1 MAPGMCRSDTLR
13 NVDPQTFCSL
23 AVRLTGTA
31 VKGVGDGELS
41 LLAQILG
48 NHDRDID
55 HSQFNEL
62 LLLIN
67 KDRMCRPMFRFV
79 FGDSCRVSRLEA
91 AVERYQR
98 VAMLRYGNFVFA
110 YRTLSR
116 ITEEDQ
122 FTAELGS
129 LCVEGDRSG
138 SAYSARAE
146 KLLEVENI
154 PRDDTPLVGYLSA
167 TQIVAE
173 AGRSKLLRVAAKA
186 AGQASSWGAFE
197 NVIREL
203 SKPEE
208 QLAVIG
214 MIRNYRS
221 RHPER
226 TPDDFIAYTAEVAPE
241 IERRHARLQKV
252 QAIAARNQDVYLTWD
267 HMDVYFA
274 TSMRKAWEFADLYDF
289 ISRLMSRPAI
299 RDLRVR
305 YFDPTQ
311 SYTGNRVD
319 KGLVESLMLKRA
331 KCTVYSV
338 QDTDTLGKDSE
349 LAATLAQGKPVIAYV
364 PSKSESDRVTELLQE
379 APQTVLERLRF
390 ALNADERFM
399 ADLSAEDRTFVAEF
413 RALTDFAHTVVFRS
427 VPERQAVEAFRSQHS
442 TEMERLCR
450 LIASSE
456 KRIYDSRANTLKR
469 FHPLGIQVNLA
480 TGVANGVMVVRSLD
494 ECAALLRSVLTDT
507 MEFDVVEE
515 GSMWYLRERISG
527 SYFRVVTKNTKIN
540 NCFWNFY
547 LRG

>member
-1 MAPGMCRSDTLR
+1 
-13 NVDPQTFCSL
+13 
-23 AVRLTGTA
+23 

-41 LLAQILG
+41 LLAQVLADDG
-48 NHDRDID
+48 RDID
-55 HSQFNEL
+55 HSQLNEL
-62 LLLIN
+62 LLLVN
-67 KDRMCRPMFRFV
+67 KDRMGRPMFRFV
-79 FGDSCRVSRLEA
+79 FGDACRVGQLEA
-91 AVERYQR
+91 AVERYQK

-116 ITEEDQ
+116 IAADDE
-122 FTAELGS
+122 FAALLGS
-129 LCVEGDRSG
+129 LCIEGDRTG
-138 SAYSARAE
+138 AVYAARAD

-154 PRDDTPLVGYLSA
+154 PRDDTSLVGYLSA

-186 AGQASSWGAFE
+186 VGSRSSWNALE
-197 NVIREL
+197 EVIRDL

-208 QLAVIG
+208 QFTVVG
-214 MIRNYRS
+214 VVRNYQS
-221 RHPER
+221 RHPEG
-226 TPDDFIAYTAEVAPE
+226 TPDDFGAYIARVAPE
-241 IERRHARLQKV
+241 IENRHARLQQV
-252 QAIAARNQDVYLTWD
+252 QAIATRNQDIYLTWD

-274 TSMRKAWEFADLYDF
+274 TSMRKPWEFADLYDF
-289 ISRLMSRPAI
+289 ISGLMKAPAI
-299 RDLRVR
+299 QELKVR

-364 PSKSESDRVTELLQE
+364 PSKTETDRAVELRQE
-379 APQTVLERLRF
+379 DPQTVLERLRF
-390 ALNADERFM
+390 VLNADERFM

-413 RALTDFAHTVVFRS
+413 RALADFAQTVVFRS
-427 VPERQAVEAFRSQHS
+427 VPERNAVEKFRSQHS
-442 TEMERLCR
+442 SEMERLCR
-450 LIASSE
+450 LIAVSE
-456 KRIYDSRANTLKR
+456 KRIYDGRANTLKR

-480 TGVANGVMVVRSLD
+480 TGVANGVMVVRTPD

-507 MEFDVVEE
+507 MEFEVVED
-515 GSMWYLRERISG
+515 GSMWYLRERISQ
-527 SYFRVVTKNTKIN
+527 SFFRIVTKNTRIN

>member
-1 MAPGMCRSDTLR
+1 
-13 NVDPQTFCSL
+13 
-23 AVRLTGTA
+23 
-31 VKGVGDGELS
+31 VKGVGDGESS
-41 LLAQILG
+41 LLAQILADD
-48 NHDRDID
+48 DRDID
-55 HSQFNEL
+55 HSQLNEL
-62 LLLIN
+62 LLLVN
-67 KDRMCRPMFRFV
+67 KDRMGKPMFRFV
-79 FGDSCRVSRLEA
+79 FGDACRVSQLEV
-91 AVERYQR
+91 AVERYQK

-116 ITEEDQ
+116 IADEDQ
-122 FTAELGS
+122 FAAELGS
-129 LCVEGDRSG
+129 LCVEGDRTG
-138 SAYSARAE
+138 AAYAARAE

-186 AGQASSWGAFE
+186 IGKGSSWEAFE
-197 NVIREL
+197 KVIREL

-214 MIRNYRS
+214 MIRNYQS
-221 RHPER
+221 RHPDR
-226 TPDDFIAYTAEVAPE
+226 TSDDFAAYIAEVAPE
-241 IERRHARLQKV
+241 IEKRHARLQQV
-252 QAIAARNQDVYLTWD
+252 QAIATRNQDIYLTWD

-289 ISRLMSRPAI
+289 ISGLMKRPAI
-299 RDLRVR
+299 QELKIR

-364 PSKSESDRVTELLQE
+364 PSKTETDRAVELQQE
-379 APQTVLERLRF
+379 DPQTVLERLRF
-390 ALNADERFM
+390 VLSADERFM

-427 VPERQAVEAFRSQHS
+427 VPERQAVERFRLQHS

-450 LIASSE
+450 LIAVLE
-456 KRIYDSRANTLKR
+456 KRIYDGRANTLKR

-494 ECAALLRSVLTDT
+494 ECAALLRSVLTET
-507 MEFDVVEE
+507 MEFDVVED
-515 GSMWYLRERISG
+515 GSMWYLRERFSE